1 MAEKHWHL
9 TTDPQGKS
17 DQGAPIALKKNAEM
31 LKKATRRH
39 SSHPIYTVACSGTVY
54 QCDGCGHEARDARP
68 ETWRQDVDDGS
79 AIVADY
85 CEGCFRSLLRLEEEG

>member
-31 LKKATRRH
+31 LKLFFSGTA
-39 SSHPIYTVACSGTVY
+39 SHPIYTVACSGE
-54 QCDGCGHEARDARP
+54 CKR
-68 ETWRQDVDDGS
+68 
-79 AIVADY
+79 
-85 CEGCFRSLLRLEEEG
+85 